1 MHENEIVFHE
11 ERFPNGKL
19 LDGTNIKLIAA
30 FFMLL
35 DHIHQM
41 FVYRGAPMWLTMAGR
56 VVFPLF
62 LFMAAES
69 FHYTHDRKKYM
80 LRLLLASWFMTIS
93 SFFLQWLLPN
103 DQVVLMNNAFSTFFV
118 TAVYMLSW
126 DLLTEGIRTKGLCLI
141 LKAVLAALIPI
152 VCAIPLLLVGA
163 LSANE
168 NIPFFIIRALASLSL
183 LLPNILT
190 VEGGVLL
197 VALGVVFYIFRQHR
211 WIQIGALVLLSG
223 FVFYRN
229 PADIQWMMGFAAVP
243 MALYNGSKGKGLK
256 HFFYIF
262 YPAHIYLLYI
272 LSTVIAG

>member
-1 MHENEIVFHE
+1 MGENEILL
-11 ERFPNGKL
+11 GKAGSL
-19 LDGTNIKLIAA
+19 KGKILDGTTIKLLAA
-30 FFMLL
+30 FLMVL

-41 FVYRGAPMWLTMAGR
+41 FAYRGAPMWLTMAGR

-62 LFMAAES
+62 LFAAAES
-69 FHYTHDRKKYM
+69 FHYTRDRKKYL

-93 SFFLQWLLPN
+93 SFFIQWLLPN
-103 DQVVLMNNAFSTFFV
+103 DHVVLMNNAFSTFFV

-126 DLLTEGIRTKGLCLI
+126 DWLKEGVREKRLRLI
-141 LKAVLAALIPI
+141 LKAVLAAVIP
-152 VCAIPLLLVGA
+152 VVFAIPMLFVGM

-168 NIPFFIIRALASLSL
+168 NMAFSTIRALATLSL

-190 VEGGVLL
+190 IEGGVLL

-223 FVFYRN
+223 FVFYRD
-229 PADIQWMMGFAAVP
+229 PADIQWMMVFAAVP

-272 LSTVIAG
+272 LSSVTAG